1 MDMKRREFITLLGGT
16 AVVWPLAGRAQ
27 TKTPKVGILYP
38 GLSASA
44 VPRVAAFR
52 EGLRNGGIAPGDV
65 EVIALSAEGDPN
77 RIAPLALELVD
88 RNADIVVPL
97 SGLALNTLRSVKR
110 IPIVAFD
117 LETDPIGSGL
127 IASLARPGGN
137 VTGVFFDFPEFS
149 KKWLEL
155 LKETMGGLSSVGI
168 LRDPAVGRSQL
179 AAIEA
184 AAALLNIR
192 LDIVEVRGVADL
204 DNAFL
209 QASERKVGAV
219 IMLAS
224 PMFGTN
230 PQRIANLALR
240 YRLPA
245 ITVFPE
251 FAREGGLMAYGAN
264 LLDAIRQTGGMTA
277 KVLKGAKPAELP
289 VELPTKFEMV
299 INLKTAKALGI
310 TIPATLLARADEVIE

>member
-1 MDMKRREFITLLGGT
+1 MRRREFITLVGG
-16 AVVWPLAGRAQ
+16 AAAAWPLAARAQ
-27 TKTPKVGILYP
+27 QKKVPKVGILYP
-38 GLSASA
+38 GLAASA

-52 EGLRNGGIAPGDV
+52 EGLRSGGIAQVDV

-77 RIAPLALELVD
+77 RIGPLALELVD
-88 RNADIVVPL
+88 LNVDIIVPV
-97 SGLALNTLRSVKR
+97 SGLALNAVRSITR
-110 IPIVAFD
+110 ISIVAFD
-117 LETDPIGSGL
+117 LESDAIGSGL

-168 LRDPAVGRSQL
+168 LRDPTVGLLQL

-192 LDIVEVRGVADL
+192 LDIIDVRGVADL

-209 QASERKVGAV
+209 QSSQRNVGAV
-219 IMLAS
+219 IMLPS

-230 PQRIANLALR
+230 PQRIADLALR

-264 LLDAIRQTGGMTA
+264 LLDGFRQTAGMAA

-299 INLKTAKALGI
+299 INLKTAKVLGL
-310 TIPATLLARADEVIE
+310 TVPATLLARADQVIE